1 MSSALGLAT
10 TRTSAWE
17 SDGFKSAFGSQ
28 AATAALTNL
37 QNADGKIMKDCWF
50 HPQSGEILTP
60 FGIAINEVVTGT
72 KTAEKAMKEATQKIN
87 KAIGA

>member
-1 MSSALGLAT
+1 
-10 TRTSAWE
+10 
-17 SDGFKSAFGSQ
+17 
-28 AATAALTNL
+28 
-37 QNADGKIMKDCWF
+37 MKDCWF
-50 HPQSGEILTP
+50 HPQSVEILTP

>member
-1 MSSALGLAT
+1 MLDVDGVLT
-10 TRTSAWE
+10 TGNFFYTI
-17 SDGFKSAFGSQ
+17 
-28 AATAALTNL
+28 
-37 QNADGKIMKDCWF
+37 DGKIMKDCWF

-72 KTAEKAMKEATQKIN
+72 KSAEKAMTQATAKIN